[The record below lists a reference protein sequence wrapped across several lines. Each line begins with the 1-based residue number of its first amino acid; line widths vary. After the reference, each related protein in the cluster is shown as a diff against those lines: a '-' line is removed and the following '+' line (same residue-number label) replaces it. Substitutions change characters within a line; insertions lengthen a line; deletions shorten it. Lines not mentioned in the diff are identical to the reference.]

1 MLRYL
6 KIDFALLFKRSKFI
20 WIFSRLILI
29 LLFLSVIIGGFNNRK
44 LSDLFVTS
52 LVTLYVFS
60 LIFILFFDFL
70 KKQIHFSVRLFA
82 GIFSVFYALVLSYLL
97 LTIQNDNFGMIAK
110 VGFQIIPLWIILY
123 GIYEILKAK
132 EIFQAKKL
140 ETTPDKNVEQ

>member
-1 MLRYL
+1 MLQYL
-6 KIDFALLFKRSKFI
+6 KIDFARLFKRSKFI
-20 WIFSRLILI
+20 WILSRLILI
-29 LLFLSVIIGGFNNRK
+29 ILFLSAIIGRFNNRK

-60 LIFILFFDFL
+60 LIFIMFFDFL

-97 LTIQNDNFGMIAK
+97 LTIQNDNFGMIAE
-110 VGFQIIPLWIILY
+110 VGFQILPLWIILY

-132 EIFQAKKL
+132 ESFKAKKL
-140 ETTPDKNVEQ
+140 ETTSDKNFEQ

>member
-6 KIDFALLFKRSKFI
+6 KIDFVLLFKRSKFI

-29 LLFLSVIIGGFNNRK
+29 LLFLSAIIGRFNNQK

-60 LIFILFFDFL
+60 LIFMMFFDFL

-97 LTIQNDNFGMIAK
+97 LTIQNDNFGMIAE
-110 VGFQIIPLWIILY
+110 VGFQILPLWIILY
-123 GIYEILKAK
+123 GIYEILQAK
-132 EIFQAKKL
+132 ESLQAKKL
-140 ETTPDKNVEQ
+140 ETTSDKNVGQ